1 MYSADTLSLYDLTV
15 EHLANPLGIDCA
27 RPRFAWKL
35 RSERAATDQAS
46 YQVRVFSLGFLGTG
60 DRTLVADTGVVA
72 SSQSIE
78 VEVPGFTPEPQTAYA
93 FAVTVT
99 DNHGR
104 GAEASGSF
112 ETGLMG
118 GGFKSGWVEPEQ
130 EPTPESMPAKAEGA
144 DGGQN
149 AEPVNDN
156 SAVTGATASPSPAA
170 RDWSAFKPAQYI
182 RIPFTVAKPVTAVR
196 VYATAHGIYDLT
208 VNGTR
213 PDDRVLAP
221 EHTPYGAIQLYQT
234 YDVTAL
240 IAPGENA
247 LGVVLADGWWTG
259 RVGTTGDSCQYGTT
273 LGLLLDIE
281 LVFADGTRGRASAE
295 QGVSHE
301 GPVRR
306 ADLFVGEAYDARREL
321 VGWDRPGFD
330 AAGWLPVR
338 RVEPAPGALIGQ
350 DFEPVR
356 SFAPFSPARVF
367 TAPNGDVVV
376 DAGQVVAGVVEIS
389 LSAPEGVTITLEHG
403 EVLDADG
410 NFFNNILNDNK
421 DQTDVYTARA
431 GRQTWRPRFTYHG
444 FRYVRVT
451 GWPGTPTVDDFRIVP
466 YASAMAD
473 LGSFATSDE
482 RLNQLASN
490 IRWSQIGNTV
500 SIPTDC
506 PSREKAGWTGDVAVY
521 APTMC
526 FVRDAHAFLRSWLR
540 SLRAEQL
547 PSGAVPMI
555 VPYLKAY
562 RTFLKEQLGSD
573 TSSGWGDA
581 VILAPL
587 ALWRAYGD
595 VRALEENYPA
605 MQAWLAYIEERART
619 QHPAGYEGWSAA
631 ERERDRY
638 LWNTDFHFGDWLIPS
653 IVLGNPDAYAMNL
666 TAERTMGVVGPAFY
680 AFTAG
685 KLAEVAGI
693 LGCAE
698 DAARYA
704 ELAGK
709 VRAAFASAYVGADGR
724 IEPEYQGIYV
734 IALALGL
741 VPEDRAPAAVARL
754 VELIEQNGWR
764 LDTGF
769 LSVPFL
775 LDVLCDH
782 GRADVAYRLLFQD
795 RCPSW
800 LYEVD
805 RGATTLWESWG
816 AIAEDGTP
824 STYSYNHYA
833 FGCVGNWLY
842 RRIGGL
848 VAVESGYRRF
858 RVEPALDCGLER
870 ARVAEETPY
879 GRAAV
884 AWEIVPAGEKD
895 EVAGVDD
902 NGDGGGAADPA
913 QAGEKNAAG
922 RADCMAFVQ
931 VDVPPNTRA
940 EVHLPG
946 IPEQELTSGH
956 HAFLVPLGQ

>member
-1 MYSADTLSLYDLTV
+1 MYTVDTLALYDLTV
-15 EHLANPLGIDCA
+15 EHLANPIGIDCV

-35 RSERAATDQAS
+35 ASERPGIDQVTYRLRIFSDGHLGAS
-46 YQVRVFSLGFLGTG
+46 R
-60 DRTLVADTGVVA
+60 RTLVADTGTVA
-72 SSQSIE
+72 SGQSIE
-78 VEVPGFTPEPQTAYA
+78 VEVPGFEAEPQTAYA
-93 FAVTVT
+93 FEITVT
-99 DNHGR
+99 DAFGR
-104 GAEASGSF
+104 IAQGGGRF

-118 GGFKSGWVEPEQ
+118 TGFAGGWVEPVQ
-130 EPTPESMPAKAEGA
+130 EPTPETMGTDAGA
-144 DGGQN
+144 HAG
-149 AEPVNDN
+149 
-156 SAVTGATASPSPAA
+156 AA
-170 RDWSAFKPAQYI
+170 RDWSAFKPAQYV
-182 RIPFTVAKPVTAVR
+182 RVPFTAARPVAAARAYV
-196 VYATAHGIYDLT
+196 TAHGIYDLT

-234 YDVTAL
+234 YDITAL
-240 IAPGENA
+240 VSAGGNA

-259 RVGTTGDSCQYGTT
+259 RIGTTGDSCQYGTT
-273 LGLLLDIE
+273 LGLLLDVE
-281 LVFADGTRGRASAE
+281 LAYVDGTCERFSADRGR
-295 QGVSHE
+295 SHE

-306 ADLFVGEAYDARREL
+306 ADLFVGEAYDARLEL
-321 VGWDRPGFD
+321 GAWDRPGYDD
-330 AAGWLPVR
+330 AAWLPVR
-338 RVEPAPGALIGQ
+338 RVPAAPGALIGQ

-356 SFAPFSPARVF
+356 PFEPFSPARIL
-367 TAPNGDVVV
+367 TAPNGDTVL
-376 DAGQVVAGVVEIS
+376 DAGQVVAGVVEIR
-389 LSAPEGVTITLEHG
+389 LSSRAGRVITLEHG
-403 EVLDADG
+403 ETLDADG
-410 NFFNNILNDNK
+410 NFFNGILNDNK
-421 DQTDVYTARA
+421 DQTDVYTTRD
-431 GRQTWRPRFTYHG
+431 GYQEHRPRFTYHG
-444 FRYVRVT
+444 FRYVRIS
-451 GWPGTPTVDDFRIVP
+451 GWPGEPALENFRIVP
-466 YASAMAD
+466 YATAMDD
-473 LGSFATSDE
+473 LGDFCTSDE
-482 RLNQLASN
+482 RLNQLQSN

-526 FVRDAHAFLRSWLR
+526 FLRGAHAFLRSWLR

-547 PSGAVPMI
+547 ATGAVPMI

-562 RTFLKEQLGSD
+562 RTFLKDQLGSD

-595 VRALEENYPA
+595 KRALEESYPA
-605 MQAWLAYIEERART
+605 MQAWLAYIEQRART
-619 QHPAGYEGWSAA
+619 QHPAGFESWSPE

-653 IVLGNPDAYAMNL
+653 IVLGNPDANAMNL

-680 AFTAG
+680 AFTAE
-685 KLAEVAGI
+685 KLGEVAGI
-693 LGCAE
+693 LGRAD

-704 ELAGK
+704 ALAEK

-741 VPEDRAPAAVARL
+741 VPEDRVPAATARL

-775 LDVLCDH
+775 LDVLCDQ
-782 GRADVAYRLLFQD
+782 GRADVAYRLMFQD

-805 RGATTLWESWG
+805 HGATTLWESWG
-816 AIAEDGTP
+816 AIAEDGTE
-824 STYSYNHYA
+824 SSYSYNHYA
-833 FGCVGNWLY
+833 FGCVGDWLY

-848 VAVESGYRRF
+848 AAVEAGWRRF
-858 RVEPALDCGLER
+858 RVEPALDCGLAR
-870 ARVAEETPY
+870 ATVSEETPY

-884 AWEIVPAGEKD
+884 SWEIVGTQ
-895 EVAGVDD
+895 GDD
-902 NGDGGGAADPA
+902 GPQGGY
-913 QAGEKNAAG
+913 
-922 RADCMAFVQ
+922 RAAFVQ

-940 EVHLPG
+940 EICLPG
-946 IPEQELTSGH
+946 MPEQTVKSGH
-956 HAFLVPLGQ
+956 HAFLVRVERRA